1 MEKNRGMKNDPIRE
15 RSKLNAQSKRS
26 REMNPFLR
34 SDPHEGKKIEGKG
47 YAERW
52 GTENGGLLEN
62 LYRGQTDP
70 VRANL

>member
-1 MEKNRGMKNDPIRE
+1 
-15 RSKLNAQSKRS
+15 
-26 REMNPFLR
+26 MNPFLR

-62 LYRGQTDP
+62 LYREQTDP